1 MARWSMPEPLFSVV
15 LPARNEERLIGAA
28 LRSIAAQELPAGRLE
43 AIVVSNGSTDRT
55 VEVAQEEA
63 ARIAAAGGPRI
74 AVLAGA
80 PPGIALAKNRG
91 AAQARGRVLV
101 FLDADSEM
109 SPGLLAA
116 IERRVE
122 RGERAAS
129 IRLRPDNDDPIDR
142 ALFWILEYGKRV
154 TRVRA
159 NMLWCERALFERLHG
174 FDETLHQAEDL
185 DLLVRAKRAGIRVG
199 HVNEAWIVTSTR
211 RLHRGPLR
219 LGMFRMLGRWV
230 LGHVGIGRHWPYS
243 GGGSP

>member
-1 MARWSMPEPLFSVV
+1 MPDPLFSVV

-28 LRSIAAQELPAGRLE
+28 LQSIGAEEFEPAQIE

-55 VEVAQEEA
+55 VEVAETEA
-63 ARIAAAGGPRI
+63 ARLAERAGPRVV
-74 AVLAGA
+74 VLSDV

-91 AAQARGRVLV
+91 AREARGRVLV
-101 FLDADSEM
+101 FMDADSEM

-116 IERRVE
+116 IAKRVE
-122 RGERAAS
+122 AGERAAS
-129 IRLRPDNDDPIDR
+129 IRLRPDGNDPIDR
-142 ALFWILEYGKRV
+142 ALFWILEYGKRL

-159 NMLWCERALFERLHG
+159 NMLWCERTLFEQLHG
-174 FDETLHQAEDL
+174 FDERLHQAEDL
-185 DLLVRAKRAGIRVG
+185 DLLVRAKRAGIKVG
-199 HVNEAWIVTSTR
+199 HVGEAYIATSTR

-230 LGHVGIGRHWPYS
+230 LGHVGIGRTWPYS